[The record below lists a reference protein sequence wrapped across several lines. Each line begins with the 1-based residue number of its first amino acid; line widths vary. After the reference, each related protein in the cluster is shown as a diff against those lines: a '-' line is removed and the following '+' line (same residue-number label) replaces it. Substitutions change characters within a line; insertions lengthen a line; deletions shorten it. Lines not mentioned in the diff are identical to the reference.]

1 MLELIKLI
9 LEYTKVVPSTFTKH
23 ILVFHIYTH
32 YFAET
37 FNLFLCALFSCCGAQ
52 IKDIFTTFFTI
63 PKKFVSHLIEKKFV
77 CIEYLLLFSNAQQ
90 TELLFTIP
98 T

>member
-1 MLELIKLI
+1 MYLN
-9 LEYTKVVPSTFTKH
+9 LEYTKVVFSLFRQR
-23 ILVFHIYTH
+23 ICVFHIYTH

-37 FNLFLCALFSCCGAQ
+37 FNLFLCALFACCGAQ

-77 CIEYLLLFSNAQQ
+77 CIEYLFLFSNAQQ
-90 TELLFTIP
+90 MQLLFTIP